1 MLALNVFPSHRM
13 RLELL
18 LEPCLL
24 CTRRLEYDS
33 WTTMLPDK
41 STPPQAQTDLPLG
54 RARIPANW
62 ALELVLFLA
71 TCVCVQ
77 LASSHSLTLTHPS
90 VFSHPAELPEF
101 SSGG

>member
-1 MLALNVFPSHRM
+1 
-13 RLELL
+13 
-18 LEPCLL
+18 
-24 CTRRLEYDS
+24 
-33 WTTMLPDK
+33 MLPDK

-77 LASSHSLTLTHPS
+77 LASSHSLTQGECGYMWSGLLS
-90 VFSHPAELPEF
+90 LPCCGRASCIEWTPLRRVLLCEP
-101 SSGG
+101 